1 MSTFDCGKIEKHSA
15 CCVEN
20 VPLKK
25 LNRSYFGNLPH
36 FLHFPY
42 SPPFLML
49 CVSILLVV
57 LNNFFHFVFPAQP
70 QQQRSDHFR
79 FLGTCPPTPPLSQH
93 QDLILAQGKIFAQG
107 RGGWAVFP
115 ETLIVECQYCQP
127 RKKVYLVCTRRMHC
141 LNNNKIIF
149 VSCRLLNTFERQLS
163 YSNSMVPSTLKTE
176 GQCYSR
182 KKMSALVQTC
192 GNLS

>member
-57 LNNFFHFVFPAQP
+57 LNNFFHFMFFQRNRNSKDRITLGFWEPA
-70 QQQRSDHFR
+70 H
-79 FLGTCPPTPPLSQH
+79 LPL
-93 QDLILAQGKIFAQG
+93 
-107 RGGWAVFP
+107 P
-115 ETLIVECQYCQP
+115 
-127 RKKVYLVCTRRMHC
+127 
-141 LNNNKIIF
+141 
-149 VSCRLLNTFERQLS
+149 
-163 YSNSMVPSTLKTE
+163 
-176 GQCYSR
+176 
-182 KKMSALVQTC
+182 
-192 GNLS
+192 